1 MGLPGIC
8 DFLSLFESD
17 FLGFCCFGLMG
28 LNLVIC
34 CGKCL
39 LMIIWICDFFLLVG
53 FSLYVYFRL
62 VVGINNV
69 IRLL

>member
-1 MGLPGIC
+1 
-8 DFLSLFESD
+8 
-17 FLGFCCFGLMG
+17 MG